1 MSAVLCDNEELQ
13 SKTKRGV
20 NKLADYVASTLG
32 PSGRNVIIQQEGK
45 YPFITKDGVTVANH
59 FSLEDPVENAAALI
73 VKQVAKQTNQNAGD
87 GTTTSTV
94 LAREIYNQSLKY
106 LNSGVNLK
114 PFINGMTAACEDV
127 IKHLED
133 NSKSIKRIEDVENVA
148 TISANNDNEIGKL
161 IATAIDQAGANG
173 AISIEE
179 ARSHQTSLEVIEGFT
194 IDSGF
199 VSNQFVTDER
209 RALCRFEDCL
219 VLVTDHKLEFV
230 EPMLPVL
237 ELAARENKPL
247 IVVADEIEGQF
258 LAALIMN
265 ALRGSMKVVAI
276 KSPRY
281 GEERRNILKDLCIST
296 GATFFKRESGKQFKE
311 FKLNDFGRCKVAEI
325 AATTSTFVGG
335 HGDHEKLDS
344 RIEMLEELIE
354 NTEELTECD
363 KIQERITRLSSGVAI
378 IRVGGATQV
387 EMIEKK
393 HRVEDALEAVRSA
406 QNGGIHAGGGM
417 ALVRAYQAL
426 EAPAGD
432 SATRLGYDVVR
443 QSMLAPFKTLAD
455 NAGMSADVC
464 LAKVLETDNPQDG
477 FDFLNGEIKNLLN
490 DGIID
495 PVMVTCT
502 AVRNSV
508 SAVGT
513 LVTSNHAIIEA
524 KNVG

>member
-1 MSAVLCDNEELQ
+1 MSVVLCDNEELQ
-13 SKTKRGV
+13 NKIKKGV

-32 PSGRNVIIQQEGK
+32 PSGRNVIIQRNGRT
-45 YPFITKDGVTVANH
+45 PFITKDGVTVANN
-59 FSLEDPVENAAALI
+59 FELEDPVENAAALI
-73 VKQVAKQTNQNAGD
+73 IKQVANQTNNMAGD

-114 PFINGMTAACEDV
+114 PFIDGMHVATDHV
-127 IKHLED
+127 IDELRK
-133 NSKSIKRIEDVENVA
+133 NSKSIRKIEDVEHVA
-148 TISANNDNEIGKL
+148 TISANNDREIGKL
-161 IATAIDQAGANG
+161 IANAIDQAGANG

-199 VSNQFVTDER
+199 VSNQFITDER
-209 RALCRFEDCL
+209 RGLCRFEDCL
-219 VLVTDHKLEFV
+219 ILVTDHKLEFV

-237 ELAARENKPL
+237 ELTARENKPL
-247 IVVADEIEGQF
+247 IIVADDIEGQF

-281 GEERRNILKDLCIST
+281 GEERRSILEDLSVAT

-311 FKLNDFGRCKVAEI
+311 FKLADFGRCKTAEI
-325 AATTSTFVGG
+325 TKITSTFVGG
-335 HGDHEKLDS
+335 KGDHQKLDE
-344 RIEMLEELIE
+344 RIEWLEELIE
-354 NTEELTECD
+354 NTEEVADCE

-378 IRVGGATQV
+378 IRVGAATQV

-393 HRVEDALEAVRSA
+393 HRVEDALEAVKAA
-406 QNGGIHAGGGM
+406 QSSGIHVGGGM

-426 EAPAGD
+426 KTPDMDANGK
-432 SATRLGYDVVR
+432 LGYEVVCEA
-443 QSMLAPFKTLAD
+443 MLAPFKTLAD
-455 NAGMSADVC
+455 NSGMSADVC
-464 LAKVLETDNPQDG
+464 LAKMLENENEEDG
-477 FDFLNGEIKNLLN
+477 FDFLNGEVRNLLEG
-490 DGIID
+490 GIVD
-495 PVMVTCT
+495 PVRVTCS
-502 AVRNSV
+502 AVKNSV
-508 SAVGT
+508 SAVST
-513 LVTSNHAIIEA
+513 LITSNHSIVEG